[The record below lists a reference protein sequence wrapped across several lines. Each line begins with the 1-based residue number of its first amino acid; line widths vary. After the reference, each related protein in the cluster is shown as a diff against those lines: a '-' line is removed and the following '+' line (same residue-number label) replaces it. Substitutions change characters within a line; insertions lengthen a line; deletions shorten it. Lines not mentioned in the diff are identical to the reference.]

1 MMYVAVVILTVMGSA
16 TFQMNDTASD
26 GYPTL
31 EGCYTRIAVMIRN
44 VAMAAPVINAQGIC
58 MEKKLGQQL

>member
-16 TFQMNDTASD
+16 TFQMNDTAAD

-58 MEKKLGQQL
+58 IEKKLGQQL